1 MIHMRTTHLYRQV
14 IKASLFTRAS
24 HLYNTKTPSTPS
36 RHYHI
41 KLTMAATMKAFVTV
55 EGKKAEVKSDVP
67 IPQPAFGEILVKVH
81 TVAQNPTDWKAV
93 R

>member
-1 MIHMRTTHLYRQV
+1 
-14 IKASLFTRAS
+14 
-24 HLYNTKTPSTPS
+24 
-36 RHYHI
+36 
-41 KLTMAATMKAFVTV
+41 MAATMKALVTV